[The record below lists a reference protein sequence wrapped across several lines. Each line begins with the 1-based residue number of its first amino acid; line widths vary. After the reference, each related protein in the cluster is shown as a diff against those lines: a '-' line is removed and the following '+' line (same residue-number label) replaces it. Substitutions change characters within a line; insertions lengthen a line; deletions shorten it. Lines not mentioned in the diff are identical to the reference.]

1 MGLILRWGLGIG
13 VAIALFD
20 ALAVEVARTLTDED
34 VVAGIMVVDQ
44 FISLALFGWAGYQVG
59 GRLRE
64 LRPGLETAVLASLVA
79 GPAAAAYSL
88 WRPLEAPSMAAA
100 VTVVAENVV
109 LAAAAGAV
117 GVWLATTRRPAPPP
131 ER

>member
-13 VAIALFD
+13 VAVALID

-34 VVAGIMVVDQ
+34 VVAGIVVVDQ
-44 FISLALFGWAGYQVG
+44 LISLALYGWAGYQIG

-64 LRPGLETAVLASLVA
+64 LRPGLETAVLASLIA
-79 GPAAAAYSL
+79 GLVAAAYGF
-88 WRPLEAPSMAAA
+88 WRPLEAPSLTSA
-100 VTVVAENVV
+100 VTVVAENVI
-109 LAAAAGAV
+109 LAAAAAAV
-117 GVWLATTRRPAPPP
+117 GVWLATARRPAPPP